1 MKSIHKTV
9 AVACLFAI
17 SVCAEAQGT
26 MSLQQCID
34 YAQQHSIDIQK
45 RRVAIEQQRNKLNTA
60 SHAWLPTVTSSLE
73 GEAMPHYSTTNNEI
87 NYSEM
92 PDNVAVYSAKLGV
105 DAQMSLFNAG
115 KLKNQKKAEQFSLEA
130 LTAQMDKARNDL
142 RIQVACS
149 YMNVLYNQ
157 GLADVSGRQVELSQ
171 ELLDK
176 ATVLM
181 NEGKR
186 PQSEVA
192 TAASQLAS
200 CQSQWEK
207 DKGNVLLCL
216 VNLAQVMNMENV
228 DALQVADAALQE
240 GTVPD
245 NIAIPN
251 AETTFSAI
259 ADRYPGVL
267 AANASAKAAEYSTKA
282 LRSGFFPEISLYAS
296 LGTSYNCTTDDYVSQ
311 WLMNFRKQAWVNFSP
326 TIGLKV
332 SYTLF
337 NGFSTRNNVRNAKL
351 SEMTARLDQ
360 ENARMQL
367 RQELQQAYYNA
378 VTATSTYKAAV
389 KSEEAS
395 RIDYDYRQKAYDAG
409 RSTIFELDEARQKW
423 VKAQN
428 DAVLAKYEYLIR
440 MKILDFYNG
449 EF

>member
-1 MKSIHKTV
+1 MKSIHTIV
-9 AVACLFAI
+9 AVACLFA
-17 SVCAEAQGT
+17 SPVCAVAQGT

-45 RRVAIEQQRNKLNTA
+45 RNVAIEQQRNSLNTA

-73 GEAMPHYSTTNNEI
+73 ENVMPHYSTSNSVVNTTGL
-87 NYSEM
+87 
-92 PDNVAVYSAKLGV
+92 PDNVPVSSTTLGV
-105 DAQMSLFNAG
+105 NAQMSLYNAG
-115 KLKNQKKAEQFSLEA
+115 KLKNQKMAEQFNLEA
-130 LTAQMDKARNDL
+130 LTAQMKKARNDL
-142 RIQVACS
+142 RIQVAYN

-157 GLADVSGRQVELSQ
+157 GLADVSEKQVETAR

-176 ATVLM
+176 ATILV

-200 CQSQWEK
+200 YEAQWEK
-207 DKGNVLLCL
+207 DKGNVLLSR

-228 DALQVADAALQE
+228 DALQVADAGLQD
-240 GTVPD
+240 GTVADDIVLPS
-245 NIAIPN
+245 P
-251 AETTFSAI
+251 ESTFPEI
-259 ADRYPGVL
+259 VERYPGVL
-267 AANASAKAAEYSTKA
+267 AANASLKAAEYNTAVQKS
-282 LRSGFFPEISLYAS
+282 SFFPEISLFAS
-296 LGTSYNCTTDDYVSQ
+296 LGTSYNYTPNSVVKPM
-311 WLMNFRKQAWVNFSP
+311 LMNFGKQLWTNFGP
-326 TIGLKV
+326 VIGLKV

-351 SEMTARLDQ
+351 SEISARLDQ
-360 ENARMQL
+360 DNARMQL

-378 VTATSTYKAAV
+378 TTAVSAYKAAV
-389 KSEEAS
+389 KSEDAS

-440 MKILDFYNG
+440 KKILDFYNG

>member
-1 MKSIHKTV
+1 MKPIYKMV
-9 AVACLFAI
+9 AAACLAAGCG
-17 SVCAEAQGT
+17 SAAAQGA

-192 TAASQLAS
+192 TATSQLAS

-216 VNLAQVMNMENV
+216 VNLAQVMNMEDV

-245 NIAIPN
+245 NIVIPD

-267 AANASAKAAEYSTKA
+267 AANAAANAAEYTTKA
-282 LRSGFFPEISLYAS
+282 MRSGFYPEISLFAS
-296 LGTSYNCTTDDYVSQ
+296 LGSSYGYTTNENLRP
-311 WLMNFRKQAWVNFSP
+311 WLMNFGKQVWNNFGP
-326 TIGLKV
+326 VIGLRV

-337 NGFSTRNNVRNAKL
+337 NGFATRNNVRNAKL
-351 SEMTARLDQ
+351 SETAARLDFD
-360 ENARMQL
+360 NARMQL

-378 VTATSTYKAAV
+378 VTATGTYKAAV

-395 RIDYDYRQKAYDAG
+395 RIDYDYRQKSYDAG

-423 VKAQN
+423 VQAQN
-428 DAVLAKYEYLIR
+428 DAVQAKYQYLIR